1 MTTEFTNTKY
11 SNLSYNQHVRLRTGM
26 YVGSK
31 EMTENNIWIVDKET
45 DTLIKKTLKY
55 SIANYNIIDEIIV
68 NSIDH
73 IHRTVN
79 IKGKNKC
86 DTIKLDFDKETGI
99 ISVYNNGEGIIVEK
113 HEGNDYYIPE
123 MIFSKEMSGSNFST
137 DNTEKISAGMNGSG
151 SKITNIL
158 SKSFEIETS
167 DLKNKLHY
175 YQKFENGNEI
185 KNPPIITK
193 LSKVDKDKK
202 DPYTKVTFLLE
213 YELFDSKGYN
223 DDIANVLE
231 QLLYT
236 RMNYVSVYCGSKYK
250 IYYNDE
256 LITKHSLYDLSKL
269 LIDDED
275 IIKCQLYNKNDKKL
289 NSFDINICIYDCQ
302 DGQEAI
308 SFINGLYVSN
318 NGSHLQY
325 INKLIL
331 DNLKNKLEKK
341 LQGKIKITP
350 KLISNY
356 LFVFFSG
363 NITSPDY
370 KNQSKTELSVS
381 QIRFKDYIFDDKVY
395 KQIWSKLEVEF
406 DRIYLDKISKEN
418 VTKKTTKLKGI
429 DKYRGADKAGS
440 SEGYKCTLCI
450 PEGDSAETTLKNGLT
465 SNKELG
471 YKYYGLYNIS
481 GVPLNVRKE
490 ITTRE
495 IKKNGKIEY
504 IIDKKRKL
512 MDNERIN
519 SLIKVLNLNYS
530 YSYDLTEEGEKEYKT
545 LRYGKVLIAVDFD
558 VDGLGQ
564 ICGLILNF
572 FNIFFPNLLKRN
584 VIKLLSTPL
593 IRAYPTKKG
602 KFIEE
607 FYNIAEY
614 NEWIKHNNTSEY
626 KIKYIKGL
634 ATHSNMEI
642 KHMFK
647 RIENNVYTFI
657 ADDNCDENFEIYFG
671 NDPDKRKVI
680 LANETIYKE
689 DDQEIDYKNK
699 KISCSYQLNIN
710 TKEFQLDNIQRKMP
724 HIIDGLNQSRRKVLA
739 GSIKKFKQSNSSVK
753 VFQLGGYIA
762 ETMSYH
768 HGSDSL
774 NKTIINIAQN
784 FAGARNIPLLLPLN
798 QFGSRFKGGSD
809 AGSARYIDTKLN
821 KPVTDLLYPHI
832 DNDLLEYNIIDGQIA
847 EPKYFVPILP
857 MAILESVSLPSSGWK
872 IETHARDINQVIK
885 NVKNLI
891 EDNTYKVTTMKFFKN
906 KFKGREIKN
915 KFVNMLVGTYSI
927 RKNSTDE
934 VIVTDL
940 PTKVWNESY
949 IEALEKK
956 EFIEDVFDESTIDD
970 IKIIV
975 KFKKGELVRLEGEYP
990 DCKNYSEYLDAIE
1003 YNLNLSLK
1011 LNHHINL
1018 YNINNTVKEYKKYSD
1033 VIYDWFKV
1041 RKEFYIKRVEREII
1055 LLKYKII
1062 VLENII
1068 RFIENHEKYN
1078 ISKKSDKIAN
1088 EILKSNE
1095 YVELNKS
1102 TIDSP
1107 GTIANKDLEYN
1118 ILHNGESYDYLLNLS
1133 YRKMNDAS
1141 YKNYNDKLK
1150 ELKKLY
1156 KYYMQ
1161 KDIYKTIW
1169 TEEIDRLYIEL
1180 DKGFKEGFYK
1190 EDENLF
1196 KK

>member
-1 MTTEFTNTKY
+1 MSNEYVETEY
-11 SNLSYNQHVRLRTGM
+11 ENLSQREHILKRMNLYL
-26 YVGSK
+26 GSK
-31 EMTENNIWIVDKET
+31 NATENTLWTLNKET
-45 DTLIKKTLKY
+45 DQLEKETISY
-55 SIANYNIIDEIIV
+55 SIAFLNGVFESLQN
-68 NSIDH
+68 
-73 IHRTVN
+73 TVDQCLKTRD
-79 IKGKNKC
+79 IKGLNKC
-86 DTIKLDFDKETGI
+86 TEIKVNLKENGEI
-99 ISVYNNGEGIIVEK
+99 GVFNNGQSIEVRKFKNTDQYLAEV
-113 HEGNDYYIPE
+113 
-123 MIFSKEMSGSNFST
+123 IFSEYLSGSNFNNDS
-137 DNTEKISAGMNGSG
+137 DIKIGCNGLG
-151 SKITNIL
+151 IKLLVTICKYFT
-158 SKSFEIETS
+158 IEAS
-167 DLKNKLHY
+167 DAKNKLFY
-175 YQKFENGNEI
+175 TQTFEENNSI
-185 KNPPIITK
+185 KNPPTIQKFTK
-193 LSKVDKDKK
+193 LSKEQKLQHTTVTYMPDYKLFNTSAEEMQKTLDK
-202 DPYTKVTFLLE
+202 V
-213 YELFDSKGYN
+213 
-223 DDIANVLE
+223 
-231 QLLYT
+231 LYT
-236 RMNYVSVYCGSKYK
+236 YMTYISVYLGEKYK
-250 IYYNDE
+250 IYYNNDI
-256 LITKHSLYDLSKL
+256 ITKNSLSDLSELVLDK
-269 LIDDED
+269 ED
-275 IIKCQLYNKNDKKL
+275 IIKCKLYNKNDKNEFL
-289 NSFDINICIYDCQ
+289 EVQIGIFDGS
-302 DGQEAI
+302 DGQEHI
-308 SFINGLYVSN
+308 SIINGLYVTNS
-318 NGSHLQY
+318 GTYLQY

-331 DNLKNKLEKK
+331 DNLKSKLEKK
-341 LQGKIKITP
+341 LKDKVKITN
-350 KLISNY
+350 KLISNF
-356 LFVFFSG
+356 LFIFIKGDLRNLEFT
-363 NITSPDY
+363 NQC
-370 KNQSKTELSVS
+370 KNEIKVPLS
-381 QIRFKDYIFDDKVY
+381 RFKDYIFDDKVY

-418 VTKKTTKLKGI
+418 ITKKTNKLKGI
-429 DKYRGADKAGS
+429 YKYISAEKSGTA
-440 SEGYKCTLCI
+440 EGYKCTLCL
-450 PEGDSAETTLKNGLT
+450 PEGDSANGCIRNGLT
-465 SNKELG
+465 SNKNLG
-471 YKYYGLYNIS
+471 YKYYGTFVVG

-490 ITTRE
+490 IDIKE
-495 IKKNGKIEY
+495 IKKNGKIEK
-504 IIDKKRKL
+504 IIDKKKKL
-512 MDNERIN
+512 LDNERIS

-530 YSYDLTEEGEKEYKT
+530 YSYDLTEEGEREYKT
-545 LRYGKVLIAVDFD
+545 LRYGKILIAVDFD

-564 ICGLILNF
+564 ICGLVLNF
-572 FNIFFPNLLKRN
+572 FNIFFPNLIKRN
-584 VIKLLSTPL
+584 IIQLLATPL

-607 FYNIAEY
+607 FYNISEY
-614 NEWIKHNNTSEY
+614 NEWIKKNNTNDY
-626 KIKYIKGL
+626 KINYIKGL

-642 KHMFK
+642 KNMFK
-647 RIENNVYTFI
+647 NIENNVYTFI
-657 ADDNCDENFEIYFG
+657 ADENCDENFEIYFG
-671 NDPDKRKVI
+671 NNPDKRKTI

-689 DDQEIDYKNK
+689 DDQEIDYNNK

-739 GSIKKFKQSNSSVK
+739 GSIKKFKQSNNKIK

-784 FAGARNIPLLLPLN
+784 FPGSRNIPLLLPIG
-798 QFGSRFKGGSD
+798 QFGSRYVGGSD

-872 IETHARDINQVIK
+872 IETHARDIGQVIK

-975 KFKKGELVRLEGEYP
+975 KFKKGELVRLEGEYQ
-990 DCKNYSEYLDAIE
+990 DSKNYSEYLDAIE

-1041 RKEFYIKRVEREII
+1041 RKEFYIKRVERELI

-1169 TEEIDRLYIEL
+1169 VEEIDRLYIEL

>member
-1 MTTEFTNTKY
+1 MSNEYVETEYENP
-11 SNLSYNQHVRLRTGM
+11 SQREHILIRMNLYL
-26 YVGSK
+26 GSK
-31 EMTENNIWIVDKET
+31 NATENTLWALNKET
-45 DTLIKKTLKY
+45 DQLEKETISY
-55 SIANYNIIDEIIV
+55 SIALFNGLFESLQN
-68 NSIDH
+68 
-73 IHRTVN
+73 TVDMCLKTRD
-79 IKGKNKC
+79 IKGLNKC
-86 DTIKLDFDKETGI
+86 NEIKVNLKENGE
-99 ISVYNNGEGIIVEK
+99 ISVFNNGQGIEAIKFKNTNQYLAEV
-113 HEGNDYYIPE
+113 
-123 MIFSKEMSGSNFST
+123 IFSEYLSGSNFNN
-137 DNTEKISAGMNGSG
+137 DADVKIGCNGLGIKLLNTIS
-151 SKITNIL
+151 KYFT
-158 SKSFEIETS
+158 IETS
-167 DLKNKLHY
+167 DSKNKLLY
-175 YQKFENGNEI
+175 TQTFEENNSI
-185 KNPPIITK
+185 KNPPVIEKFTK
-193 LSKVDKDKK
+193 LNKEQKTPHTILKFMPDYKLFNTSAEEMQEALNKV
-202 DPYTKVTFLLE
+202 
-213 YELFDSKGYN
+213 
-223 DDIANVLE
+223 
-231 QLLYT
+231 LYT
-236 RMNYVSVYCGSKYK
+236 YMTYISVYLGDKYK

-256 LITKHSLYDLSKL
+256 MITKQSLSDLSELVLDK
-269 LIDDED
+269 ED
-275 IIKCQLYNKNDKKL
+275 IIKCKLYNKNDKNEFL
-289 NSFDINICIYDCQ
+289 EVQIGIFDGS
-302 DGQEAI
+302 DGQEHI
-308 SFINGLYVSN
+308 SIINGLYVTN
-318 NGSHLQY
+318 AGTYLQY

-331 DNLKNKLEKK
+331 DNLKSKLEKK
-341 LQGKIKITP
+341 LKDKVKITN
-350 KLISNY
+350 KLISNF
-356 LFVFFSG
+356 LFIFIKGDLRNLEFT
-363 NITSPDY
+363 NQC
-370 KNQSKTELSVS
+370 KNEIKVPLS
-381 QIRFKDYIFDDKVY
+381 RFKDYIFDDKVY

-406 DRIYLDKISKEN
+406 DRIYMDKISKEN
-418 VTKKTTKLKGI
+418 VTKKVGKLKGI
-429 DKYRGADKAGS
+429 PKYRSADKAGS
-440 SEGYKCTLCI
+440 AEGYKCTLVI
-450 PEGDSAETTLKNGLT
+450 PEGDSAESCVKNGLT

-471 YKYYGLYNIS
+471 YKYYGIFNIQ

-490 ITTRE
+490 IEIKE
-495 IKKNGKIEY
+495 IKKNGKLEK
-504 IIDKKRKL
+504 IIDKKKKL

-530 YSYDLTEEGEKEYKT
+530 YSYDIDEEGEKEYKT
-545 LRYGKVLIAVDFD
+545 LRYGNVLIGVDFD

-607 FYNIAEY
+607 FYNVSEY
-614 NEWIKHNNTSEY
+614 NEWIKKNNVSDY
-626 KIKYIKGL
+626 KINYIKGL

-647 RIENNVYTFI
+647 KIENNVYTFI
-657 ADDNCDENFEIYFG
+657 ADENCDENFEIYFG
-671 NDPDKRKVI
+671 NDADKRKTI

-739 GSIKKFKQSNSSVK
+739 GSIKKFKQSNNKIK

-784 FAGARNIPLLLPLN
+784 FPGSRNIPLLLPIG
-798 QFGSRFKGGSD
+798 QFGTRFKGGAD

-821 KPVTDLLYPHI
+821 KSITDLMYPHV

-872 IETHARDINQVIK
+872 IETHARDIGQVIK

-927 RKNSTDE
+927 RKNFADE

-975 KFKKGELVRLEGEYP
+975 KFKKGELVRLEGEYQ
-990 DCKNYSEYLDAIE
+990 DSKNYSEYLDAIE

-1041 RKEFYIKRVEREII
+1041 RKEFYIKRVERELI

-1133 YRKMNDAS
+1133 YRKMNDAA
-1141 YKNYNDKLK
+1141 YKNNNDKLK

-1169 TEEIDRLYIEL
+1169 VEEIDRLYIEL